1 MSEAVDNTRS
11 FEEKKEDKKQST
23 DDVQGIFAMGEAVDN
38 TRSSEEK
45 KEEKKQYT
53 SSVVQG
59 TKE

>member
-11 FEEKKEDKKQST
+11 EEKTKEKKQST
-23 DDVQGIFAMGEAVDN
+23 DDVQCTYAMGETVDN
-38 TRSSEEK
+38 TRSSEER